1 MAARP
6 AVWLDCDPGH
16 DDAVALMLAL
26 FAPAPAPTSS
36 ASSSSRKDGA
46 LEVLGVS
53 SVHGNSSGTRTFIN
67 AVRLLSAYKVDASQC
82 SIWRGADVPLLRQ
95 AKADVAIHG
104 EDGLGGVECLPDIDG
119 KDDFVHRH
127 LDSSLRSSQSQ
138 DSQGIPSPS
147 PLSLMTHLLEML
159 QNRLHQGLPRI
170 SIIATGPLTNI
181 ALLIKMCP
189 GNNLQLLEQTVD
201 KIVIMGGAA
210 GVPGN
215 RSPLAEWNILV
226 DPEAASI
233 VFDSP
238 LPVVM
243 AGLNITHQAIF
254 TVQSHRRL
262 LLPRNQSDSGQSIEE
277 LHRQA
282 SPIRRLVSSALT
294 FFGSTYESEFGFDK
308 GPPVHDMLAV
318 AYVLDPTLFYSKGL
332 HGSHQPPKRY
342 AVKVDTSKGL
352 ADGATIVDFH
362 NQWGTID
369 DGWQAGGRNVLVLEH
384 VDVSLYSQ
392 LPTCVI
398 CLLISL
404 SRHNLPRRIGCG
416 PSFSKR

>member
-16 DDAVALMLAL
+16 DDAVALLLAL
-26 FAPAPAPTSS
+26 FAPF
-36 ASSSSRKDGA
+36 SSSLSSPLSSNRNPA
-46 LEVLGVS
+46 LQVLGVS
-53 SVHGNSSGTRTFIN
+53 SVHGNSSGNRTFIN
-67 AVRLLSAYKVDASQC
+67 AVRLLSAYKIDASQC
-82 SIWRGADVPLLRQ
+82 KVWRGADVPLLRQ

-119 KDDFVHRH
+119 KDDYVHRH
-127 LDSSLRSSQSQ
+127 LLSNLKSTKSKDALK
-138 DSQGIPSPS
+138 IPLAS
-147 PLSLMTHLLEML
+147 PLLLMNHLFKML
-159 QNRLHQGLPRI
+159 QLRLDQGLPPI

-181 ALLIKMCP
+181 ALMIKLCP
-189 GNNLQLLEQTVD
+189 GSDLQLLEQTID

-254 TVQSHRRL
+254 TVESHRRL
-262 LLPRNQSDSGQSIEE
+262 LLTRIQTDSGQSIEE
-277 LHRQA
+277 LHRHA
-282 SPIRRLVSSALT
+282 SPIRRLISSALT
-294 FFGSTYESEFGFDK
+294 FFASTYDSEFGFDQ

-318 AYVLDPTLFYSKGL
+318 AYVLDPTLFYSKGTN
-332 HGSHQPPKRY
+332 GSHQPPKRY
-342 AVKVDTSKGL
+342 AVKVDTSKGF

-362 NQWGTID
+362 NQWGTPND
-369 DGWQAGGRNVLVLEH
+369 SWQAGGRNALVLEH
-384 VDVSLYSQ
+384 VDVRVLMFKSWSQ
-392 LPTCVI
+392 DVI
-398 CLLISL
+398 
-404 SRHNLPRRIGCG
+404 
-416 PSFSKR
+416 